1 MPHSMTAYGRFAL
14 SSDSKEFLVEIKS
27 VNSRFLDC
35 TVKLPPEYGFLEEKI
50 KVYLQNKGILRG
62 KINVFISINVL
73 KNENTQIL
81 IDTAYAEKY
90 IEALRNLRDR
100 FGLSDDI
107 TVMRIAENKN
117 VFCTLRTDEDADK
130 LWNELL
136 PALDGACE
144 SFIRMRKAEGD
155 NLATDLNTKADEVR
169 SLINFI
175 KQHADDAQSKYRERL
190 ENKLRQ
196 TLDSL
201 GVDTDNARILTEC
214 AIFADK
220 TAIDEEIVRLESHFD
235 AFGKLIASDDGIGR
249 KLDFLIQ
256 EVNREVNTI
265 GSKVSDIKL
274 TETVIEIKTLL
285 EKIREQIQNIE

>member
-1 MPHSMTAYGRFAL
+1 MPHSMTAYGRCAL

-107 TVMRIAENKN
+107 TVMRIAENN
-117 VFCTLRTDEDADK
+117 
-130 LWNELL
+130 
-136 PALDGACE
+136 
-144 SFIRMRKAEGD
+144 
-155 NLATDLNTKADEVR
+155 
-169 SLINFI
+169 
-175 KQHADDAQSKYRERL
+175 
-190 ENKLRQ
+190 
-196 TLDSL
+196 
-201 GVDTDNARILTEC
+201 
-214 AIFADK
+214 
-220 TAIDEEIVRLESHFD
+220 
-235 AFGKLIASDDGIGR
+235 
-249 KLDFLIQ
+249 
-256 EVNREVNTI
+256 NR
-265 GSKVSDIKL
+265 
-274 TETVIEIKTLL
+274 
-285 EKIREQIQNIE
+285 